1 MSYLPYQKRLQF
13 ILSYDQMVRERIA
26 GSWQPYFMTF
36 MFNHIPGKQG
46 TKKRIMTDEVSR
58 VYQTLLP
65 NIVRKPTSSSWKQ
78 YCPFFVGCP
87 DLPVSKNEKEL
98 VRNLQVNEG
107 LHFNGC
113 LLLPPAEKCRLQE
126 PLDKHFEKH
135 QEQYYWD
142 GHSLARLHATYI
154 HDGSMID
161 YALKHFKRGNVAYDD
176 ILILPRT
183 PSELTGGGV
192 NICPRDQT

>member
-1 MSYLPYQKRLQF
+1 MTY
-13 ILSYDQMVRERIA
+13 LSYRLRLDLIDGFHQLVRERIVE
-26 GSWQPYFMTF
+26 SWQPYFVSF
-36 MFNHIPGKQG
+36 MFNHIPGKQS
-46 TKKRIMTDEVSR
+46 TKKQIMADEVSR

-65 NIVRKPTSSSWKQ
+65 YIVRKPTSPSWKQ
-78 YCPFFVGCP
+78 YCPIFIGCP
-87 DLPVSKNEKEL
+87 DLPVAKNEKEL

-135 QEQYYWD
+135 QAQYYWD
-142 GHSLARLHATYI
+142 RHSLDRLHATYI
-154 HDGSMID
+154 RDGSMID
-161 YALKHFKRGNVAYDD
+161 YALKHFKRGNVVYDD
-176 ILILPRT
+176 VLILPRT

-192 NICPRDQT
+192 NICRRDQT